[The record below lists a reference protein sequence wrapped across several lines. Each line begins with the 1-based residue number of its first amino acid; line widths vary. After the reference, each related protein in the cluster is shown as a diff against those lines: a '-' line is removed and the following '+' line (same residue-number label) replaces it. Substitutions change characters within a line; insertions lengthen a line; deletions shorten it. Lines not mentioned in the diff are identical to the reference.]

1 MGQAARKQGG
11 SSPEPVVVMLSLDE
25 IRPNKLN
32 PRTPNE
38 TDPDIVELA
47 DSIRGVG
54 LLQPIVVTPGGVVIA
69 GHRRLAACSMAGLNQ
84 VPAVIQIALP
94 GSSRGTAE
102 CRQRGRASNDDEE
115 DEMTATTTRPSM
127 RTTPV
132 LFSRQRQLLQ
142 LLDALGGTSGMLDFQ
157 KRLFLYCQEAST
169 GEAPYDFVPYKF
181 GAFSFTSYAD
191 RRKLIE
197 RGLLEDEDGWQ
208 ITAEGRKIIGRTMD
222 MHLAAFAERYRGL
235 HGDTLV
241 ADTYR
246 RFPFF
251 ATRSEIAERV
261 LKGDDAA
268 LARIKAVRA
277 RATGPTLS
285 TIGYE
290 GHTLESYLVTLLKN
304 GVTLLCDVRRNPISR
319 KYGFS
324 KRLLSQSSE
333 NVGIRYEHLPELGVA
348 SEQRQSLDTQA
359 DYDALFADYKRT
371 CLPEQ
376 GAALEKIE
384 GWIGKGERVTLTCYE
399 HLPNQCHR
407 HCVAEA
413 LEGRAAKTLAARH
426 L

>member
-1 MGQAARKQGG
+1 
-11 SSPEPVVVMLSLDE
+11 
-25 IRPNKLN
+25 
-32 PRTPNE
+32 
-38 TDPDIVELA
+38 
-47 DSIRGVG
+47 
-54 LLQPIVVTPGGVVIA
+54 
-69 GHRRLAACSMAGLNQ
+69 
-84 VPAVIQIALP
+84 
-94 GSSRGTAE
+94 
-102 CRQRGRASNDDEE
+102 
-115 DEMTATTTRPSM
+115 MTATTARTSTRS
-127 RTTPV
+127 TPM

-157 KRLFLYCQEAST
+157 KLLFLYCQEAST

-222 MHLAAFAERYRGL
+222 MQLAAFAKRHRGL
-235 HGDTLV
+235 HGDALV

-251 ATRSEIAERV
+251 ATRSEIADRV
-261 LKGDDAA
+261 LKGDDDA
-268 LARIKAVRA
+268 LARIRAVRA
-277 RATGPTLS
+277 KATGPALS

-290 GHTLESYLVTLLKN
+290 GHTLESYLTILLKS
-304 GVTLLCDVRRNPISR
+304 GVTILCDVRRNPISR

-324 KRLLSQSSE
+324 KNTLARGCE
-333 NVGIRYEHLPELGVA
+333 GVGIRYEHLPELGIA

-359 DYDALFADYKRT
+359 DYDALFADYERT
-371 CLPEQ
+371 WLPKQ
-376 GAALEKIE
+376 GAALKKIQ
-384 GWIGKGERVTLTCYE
+384 GWIDAGERVTLTCYE
-399 HLPNQCHR
+399 HQPNQCHR

-413 LEGRAAKTLAARH
+413 LEGKNSKELTAKH